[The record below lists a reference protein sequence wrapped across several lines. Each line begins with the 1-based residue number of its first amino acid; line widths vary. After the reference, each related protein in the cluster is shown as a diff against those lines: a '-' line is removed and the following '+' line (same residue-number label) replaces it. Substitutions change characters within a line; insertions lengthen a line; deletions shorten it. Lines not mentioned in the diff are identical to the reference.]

1 MKINQLKEEL
11 DESVQNQDFAKAA
24 DIKDAIK
31 NLDDERDQL
40 FKDNEPQVREVRSEE
55 KVIT

>member
-11 DESVQNQDFAKAA
+11 DESVRNQDFAKAA
-24 DIKDAIK
+24 DIKETIK
-31 NLDDERDQL
+31 SLDEERDQL

>member
-11 DESVQNQDFAKAA
+11 DESVRSQDFAKAA
-24 DIKDAIK
+24 DIKETIK
-31 NLDDERDQL
+31 SLDEERDQL

>member
-11 DESVQNQDFAKAA
+11 DESVRNQDFAKAA
-24 DIKDAIK
+24 DIKDTIK
-31 NLDDERDQL
+31 SLDEERDQL

>member
-31 NLDDERDQL
+31 SLDDERDQL